1 MSCKSVLFV
10 SICLLSVV
18 IFVESATMSLHRYG
32 SEGIAKIENLPFLFD
47 HDLWRGLKNVCI
59 LVPILRLFQL
69 DFNFSSFIL
78 EVRSGH
84 KFE

>member
-47 HDLWRGLKNVCI
+47 HDL
-59 LVPILRLFQL
+59 
-69 DFNFSSFIL
+69 
-78 EVRSGH
+78 
-84 KFE
+84 